1 MAPLLSPSAWLN
13 DGIADAEPEE
23 EPAEPDEPIEPDEP
37 DESIEPDD
45 PDDDPAPDDDEPVDG
60 EELGDDDEPA
70 VPLES
75 AATANPVNP
84 ENANTA
90 TREILRFITVSL
102 VTLAL
107 FLANAMPENCIAF
120 SQRSRSA
127 VLPHSN
133 AQRPMMKHRAH

>member
-107 FLANAMPENCIAF
+107 PFANAVPEVLLRITDVYAN
-120 SQRSRSA
+120 S

-133 AQRPMMKHRAH
+133 AQHDLAKRAAS